1 MRTVL
6 LDVDG
11 TLIDSTEVHQRIWR
25 SWSDHHGLVFDMVW
39 AASHG
44 RRPVETFADVAPH
57 LDPQAEYDR
66 LRALL
71 AAHEDGFHPI
81 PGARDVLGLL
91 PVGCWGLVTSA
102 PLGSVLRRFQAS
114 RLPTPKVV
122 VDGDSV
128 TEGKPSPEGYLRA
141 AALLGAS
148 PSDCLVVEDA
158 PAGIAAG
165 RAAGMRV
172 LAVASTHPPHM
183 LTNAHECFPTLNDAQ
198 ARITGWATG
207 SGNGRPGDG
216 AADTHASTPGQTFIE

>member
-11 TLIDSTEVHQRIWR
+11 TLIDSTEVHRRIWR
-25 SWSDHHGLVFDMVW
+25 SWSDHHSLDFPLVW

-71 AAHEDGFHPI
+71 AANEDAFQPL
-81 PGARDVLGLL
+81 PGARELLGSL
-91 PVGCWGLVTSA
+91 PVGRWGLVTSA
-102 PLGSVLRRFQAS
+102 PLDSVLRRFDAS
-114 RLPTPKVV
+114 GLPTPKVV

-128 TEGKPSPEGYLRA
+128 TEGKPSPEGYLKA

-158 PAGIAAG
+158 PAGVAAG
-165 RAAGMRV
+165 RAAGMTV
-172 LAVASTHPPHM
+172 LAVASTHAPHA
-183 LTNAHECFPTLNDAQ
+183 LTDAHACLPSLVAAQ
-198 ARITGWATG
+198 ELIAAWT
-207 SGNGRPGDG
+207 RPL
-216 AADTHASTPGQTFIE
+216 P

>member
-1 MRTVL
+1 V
-6 LDVDG
+6 
-11 TLIDSTEVHQRIWR
+11 
-25 SWSDHHGLVFDMVW
+25 VW

-44 RRPVETFADVAPH
+44 RRPVETFADVAPQ

-71 AAHEDGFHPI
+71 AAHEHGFQPA
-81 PGARDVLGLL
+81 PGARDLLGAL

-102 PLGSVLRRFQAS
+102 PLASVLRRFDAAG
-114 RLPTPKVV
+114 LPTPRVV

-128 TEGKPSPEGYLRA
+128 SEGKPSPEGYLRA

-172 LAVASTHPPHM
+172 LAVASTHPSHS
-183 LTNAHECFPTLNDAQ
+183 LIDAHECFPALTAALPRIVGWANGSPSDGGADAQ
-198 ARITGWATG
+198 A
-207 SGNGRPGDG
+207 
-216 AADTHASTPGQTFIE
+216 STPDQTFID